1 MKNKK
6 KNSLT
11 ETDPYRFDITGDF
24 ITDGHNKIS
33 AGKDRIKTEAKI
45 KKENNR

>member
-1 MKNKK
+1 MQDKK

-11 ETDPYRFDITGDF
+11 DNNPYRFDITGDF
-24 ITDGHNKIS
+24 ICDGHNKIS
-33 AGKDRIKTEAKI
+33 AGKDRIRTEAKI